1 MVTFADRVKVNTTTT
16 GTGTITL
23 GQAVVGYQT
32 FAAGGV
38 SNGDEVRYVIE
49 DGNDFEI
56 GLGQYTHSGTTLS
69 RSLTSSSTGSLLNL
83 SGSAEVFI
91 SPSSA
96 DLVLSSNAYKS
107 TEFNSTAGQT
117 SYTLNYVVGAV
128 DVFFNGVKLAA
139 SDYTATNGTSVV
151 LSDAAALNDKVEV
164 IEYGIFNTNLSTF
177 GNNFTLPSSDGTNGQ
192 VLGTNGNGTLSFVD
206 GGSGGGGSASLDA
219 ITVIPSRTVTSD
231 VTVSSTQS
239 AFSVGP
245 ITIQSGVTVTVQS
258 GGRYVMI

>member
-1 MVTFADRVKVNTTTT
+1 VVTFADRVKVNTTTT

-23 GQAVVGYQT
+23 GAAASGYQT
-32 FAAGGV
+32 FADGGV
-38 SNGDEVRYVIE
+38 TNGDEVRYVIE
-49 DGNDFEI
+49 DGVYWEI
-56 GLGQYTHSGTTLS
+56 GVGQYIHASTTLT
-69 RSLTSSSTGSLLNL
+69 RTLTSSSTGSLLNL

-96 DLVLSSNAYKS
+96 DLILSSNAYKS

-117 SYTLNYVVGAV
+117 SYTLNYVVGSI

-139 SDYTATNGTSVV
+139 SDYTASNGTSIV
-151 LSDAAALNDKVEV
+151 LADAAAVNDKVEV
-164 IEYGIFNTNLSTF
+164 VEYGIFNSNLSTF

-192 VLGTNGNGTLSFVD
+192 ALITNGSGTLSFGTV
-206 GGSGGGGSASLDA
+206 SGGGGSASLDA
-219 ITVIPSRTVTSD
+219 ITVIPSRTVTSNI
-231 VTVSSTQS
+231 TVSSTQS

-245 ITIQSGVTVTVQS
+245 ITIQNGVTVTVQA